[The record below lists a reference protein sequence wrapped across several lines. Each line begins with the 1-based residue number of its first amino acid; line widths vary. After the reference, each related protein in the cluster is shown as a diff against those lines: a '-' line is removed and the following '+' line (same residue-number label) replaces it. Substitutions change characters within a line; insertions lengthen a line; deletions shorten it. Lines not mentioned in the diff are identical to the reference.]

1 MGLTVVTPPTVQPA
15 TLAETKA
22 HLRVTHT
29 DEDDYISSLIVA
41 ATQHIERIVGIS
53 LMERTYRL
61 TLDAFSDYIE
71 LPRGPV
77 QSVTSVQYTDEDGI
91 TQTVATA
98 DYTVDLTSNRQWIV
112 RNSDATWPTPLDAV
126 NVVTV
131 EYVAGYDTLPPDLT
145 DLRHAILLL
154 VGHFYVNREAVNVG
168 NIVNEMPLA
177 VDALIQPH
185 RSIYV

>member
-1 MGLTVVTPPTVQPA
+1 MGLTVVTPPAEYPV
-15 TLAETKA
+15 TLEEAREQCRITN
-22 HLRVTHT
+22 T
-29 DEDDYISSLIVA
+29 DSDARLTGFIAA
-41 ATQHIERIVGIS
+41 ATAHVEKVLGLS

-77 QSVTSVQYTDEDGI
+77 QSVTSVQYTDEDGV

-131 EYVAGYDTLPPDLT
+131 EYVAGYSTLPAEFD
-145 DLRHAILLL
+145 DVKAAILLTVQHWNDL
-154 VGHFYVNREAVNVG
+154 GELQDATKAAIPPWF
-168 NIVNEMPLA
+168 
-177 VDALIQPH
+177 DALIQPH